1 MFKLYAGTAIIT
13 LVLLY
18 VLFFAY
24 IKLFHKFWY
33 LQPCFHFYNVLN
45 YFKSPQIISNAPSKN
60 NYCNFDNIVTIPFDR
75 ASSYQLSSCISLINN
90 HFLRSKNY
98 RLDLVKNFTP
108 YFICHS
114 ETSFITV
121 FHNRR
126 TLLDRKTDRV
136 FTDTN
141 TDIIGVITSRPAI
154 MNDSLQINYVD
165 FLCIHTNHRKKG
177 IAEQLIQTHDYNQRI
192 TNKAV
197 QVSLF
202 KREGD
207 LMFINPL
214 TRYKSYI
221 RTMTTP
227 NQNPDYLHVTLFTVK
242 DLFNF
247 SNVLKAMKFECI
259 IHPSIAAIVELN
271 ETKNIFIYLLKE
283 DDDIIAFYVF
293 KDCCSSAESTISCI
307 ASFKSNHVSK
317 SNFVAG
323 FEICLRQLNF
333 SLLVI
338 ESISHN
344 GYLIDSTKD
353 KPFINMAYFFY
364 NYIHQTLKPQ
374 ATFILL

>member
-1 MFKLYAGTAIIT
+1 
-13 LVLLY
+13 
-18 VLFFAY
+18 
-24 IKLFHKFWY
+24 
-33 LQPCFHFYNVLN
+33 
-45 YFKSPQIISNAPSKN
+45 
-60 NYCNFDNIVTIPFDR
+60 
-75 ASSYQLSSCISLINN
+75 
-90 HFLRSKNY
+90 
-98 RLDLVKNFTP
+98 
-108 YFICHS
+108 
-114 ETSFITV
+114 V

-136 FTDTN
+136 FTDAKTE
-141 TDIIGVITSRPAI
+141 IIGVITSRPAI

-202 KREGD
+202 KREGE

-221 RTMTTP
+221 RKMTSSKT
-227 NQNPDYLHVTLFTVK
+227 NPHNLHNVTLFTVK

-247 SNVLKAMKFECI
+247 SNVLKAMQFDCI
-259 IHPSIAAIVELN
+259 IHPSIAAIVELH

-293 KDCCSSAESTISCI
+293 KDCCCRTESTISCI

-317 SNFVAG
+317 SNFVGG

-353 KPFINMAYFFY
+353 NPFINMAYFFY
-364 NYIHQTLKPQ
+364 NYIHETLKPQ
-374 ATFILL
+374 TAFILL